1 MTSSLSVF
9 VVLIYSGTVSTH
21 IFIFLTACLTLDAS
35 FINSFASSNVER
47 TASAHPSDV
56 CSAVLVTFHYS
67 KYTIQTQTEMILGT
81 CVGNDGCRYEM
92 IQHHR

>member
-9 VVLIYSGTVSTH
+9 VVIYSGTVSTH

-56 CSAVLVTFHYS
+56 CSAALVTFHYS
-67 KYTIQTQTEMILGT
+67 KHTIQTQTETMLGT
-81 CVGNDGCRYEM
+81 VWERWIRDDTTT
-92 IQHHR
+92 